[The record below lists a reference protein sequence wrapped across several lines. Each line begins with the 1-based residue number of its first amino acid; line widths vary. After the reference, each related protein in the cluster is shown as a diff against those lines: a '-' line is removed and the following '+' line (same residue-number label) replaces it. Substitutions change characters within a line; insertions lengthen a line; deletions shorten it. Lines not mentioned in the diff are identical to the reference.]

1 MPVKPATKTTTAA
14 VFCGSIHI
22 NTEVIMSVLL
32 LEAIIVVNWAS
43 LLTILGLWLAEY
55 VLKS

>member
-14 VFCGSIHI
+14 AFCCCVHI

>member
-1 MPVKPATKTTTAA
+1 
-14 VFCGSIHI
+14 
-22 NTEVIMSVLL
+22 MSVLL

-43 LLTILGLWLAEY
+43 LLTILGLWLTEY